1 MLSHLFEPESV
12 AVVGASRDEEK
23 VGHAVLNNILQY
35 GYQGEV
41 YPVNPKAEEILGIRC
56 YPSLAEV
63 PDKIDM
69 VVFVIPAK
77 FVNGLIGQCV
87 DKSVGAAVV
96 ISAGFKESG
105 TDGAKLERELR
116 ENVENAGIRMLG
128 PNCLGLIDTS
138 SRLNASFARGMP
150 EPGNIGFFSQ
160 SGALCTAILDWAL
173 LEGVGFSNF
182 VSLGNKADVDEVDL
196 LEFMRSDPSTNVIL
210 GYIEGVKDGQE
221 FMRVAREVSREKPVI
236 LTKSGG
242 TEAGARAAS
251 SHTGTLA
258 GSDKAIDAAFA
269 QAGII
274 RARTVEQLFD
284 MARVFTTERIP
295 NGPNLA
301 IVTNAGGPGIIAAD
315 AVERSQARMASFAKS
330 TIDELRANLPPTAAL
345 YNPVDVI
352 GDANCERYKKGVEL
366 ALKDPNVDGALVI
379 LTPQAMS
386 DPGDTGRAVAELAD
400 SGKPIIASFMGGA
413 AVKSGVE
420 AMKAVRIPNYHYPER
435 AVAAFEALVNYQRW
449 RDTPE
454 RKVKRFKVDQQVVK
468 EAISRA
474 LEEGRWAL
482 GESDTR
488 EIVGAYGFRLPES
501 RFAGTAA
508 DAAKAAET
516 IGFPVVMK
524 IASPEILHKSD
535 IGGVKVGLEDP
546 KEVES
551 EFLAMTRRARRV
563 MPEARVLGVLVQE
576 MVTGGKEVILGMSK
590 DPQFGPMLMFGLGG
604 IYVEVLKDVTFR
616 IAPISRDDAHDM
628 VTGIR
633 SYALLSGVRG
643 EEPVDVKAIEEDLMR
658 LSQLVTDFPEIVE
671 LDINPLVVFPKGREA
686 VAIDAR
692 LTIEEGD

>member
-1 MLSHLFEPESV
+1 MLSHLFQPESV
-12 AVVGASRDEEK
+12 AVVGASRDEGK

-35 GYQGEV
+35 EYQGAV
-41 YPVNPKAEEILGIRC
+41 YPVNPKADEILGVRC
-56 YPSLAEV
+56 YSSLSEV
-63 PDKIDM
+63 PAKIDL
-69 VVFVIPAK
+69 VVFVVPARL
-77 FVNGLIGQCV
+77 VNGLIEQCV
-87 DKSVGAAVV
+87 EKSVGAVIV

-105 TDGAKLERELR
+105 PEGAKLERELR
-116 ENVENAGIRMLG
+116 GSVEKAGIRMLG

-138 SRLNASFARGMP
+138 SQLNVSFARGMP

-173 LEGVGFSNF
+173 VEGIGFSNF
-182 VSLGNKADVDEVDL
+182 VSLGNKADIDEVDL
-196 LEFMRSDPSTNVIL
+196 LEFMRSDPNTNVIL
-210 GYIEGVKDGQE
+210 GYIEGVKDGQR
-221 FMRVAREVSREKPVI
+221 FMQVASEVSREKPII

-269 QAGII
+269 QSGII

-284 MARVFTTERIP
+284 LAMVFTTGRFP
-295 NGPNLA
+295 KGPNLA

-315 AVERSQARMASFAKS
+315 AVERSQARMASFTKG

-345 YNPVDVI
+345 YNPIDVI
-352 GDANCERYKKGVEL
+352 GDADAVRYKKGVEL
-366 ALKDPNVDGALVI
+366 ALSDPNVDGALVI

-386 DPGDTGRAVAELAD
+386 DPADTGHAVAEIAD

-413 AVKSGVE
+413 AVKPGVE
-420 AMKAVRIPNYHYPER
+420 AMKAVKIPNYHYPER
-435 AVAAFEALVNYQRW
+435 AVAAFEALVKYQQW
-449 RDTPE
+449 RNSPE
-454 RKVKRFKVDQQVVK
+454 RKTKRFKVDRRRVK
-468 EAISRA
+468 QAIARA
-474 LEEGRWAL
+474 LDEGRRAL

-488 EIVGAYGFRLPES
+488 EIIEAYGFRLPKS
-501 RFAGTAA
+501 IFAPTAA
-508 DAAKAAET
+508 AAET

-535 IGGVKVGLEDP
+535 IGGVKVGLESTH
-546 KEVES
+546 EVES
-551 EFLAMTRRARRV
+551 GFLTMTRRARRV

-576 MVTGGKEVILGMSK
+576 MISGGKEVILGMTK
-590 DPQFGPMLMFGLGG
+590 DPQFGAMLMFGLGG

-616 IAPISRDDAHDM
+616 IAPISKDDARDM

-643 EEPVDVKAIEEDLMR
+643 EEPVDVKAIEEGLLR